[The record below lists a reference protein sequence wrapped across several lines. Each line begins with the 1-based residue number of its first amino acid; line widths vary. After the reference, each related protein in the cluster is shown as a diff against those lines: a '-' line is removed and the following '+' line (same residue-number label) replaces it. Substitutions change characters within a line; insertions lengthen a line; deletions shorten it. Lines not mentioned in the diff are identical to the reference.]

1 MTILADLQ
9 FATAKCHVRTFIE
22 SGGKLNS
29 LEWVERDSRPAAL
42 VICHWSLVLMT
53 KNFIPLWVEFF
64 IGCIF
69 YSLEVPNEKK
79 TGEINL

>member
-1 MTILADLQ
+1 MVQVTILADLQ

-42 VICHWSLVLMT
+42 VISHLSLV
-53 KNFIPLWVEFF
+53 
-64 IGCIF
+64 IGT
-69 YSLEVPNEKK
+69 ND
-79 TGEINL
+79 